1 MMKNLD
7 WVRELVES
15 ERKMEETGI
24 IDLSAMPDE
33 NRDLQQRTH
42 EFLKAL
48 KENFIE
54 YATAFNNMKNATI
67 GSVKIYGISN
77 TVSDFMLFRNG
88 YKLLFT
94 ASGTGRVTMAFQTA
108 SAQQFMASANQT
120 ASPTSEEHLE
130 ANYGPFGDLMW
141 TYRGTQ
147 VNPESL
153 VRYYLTRFIRE
164 SAK

>member
-1 MMKNLD
+1 MKNLD
-7 WVRELVES
+7 WVRDLVES
-15 ERKMEETGI
+15 ERRMEETGI
-24 IDLSAMPDE
+24 IDLSAIPDE
-33 NRDLQQRTH
+33 NRDLQQRTY
-42 EFLKAL
+42 EFLKLL
-48 KENFIE
+48 KENFVE
-54 YATAFNNMKNATI
+54 YSTAFNNMKNSTL

-77 TVSDFMLFRNG
+77 TAADFMLFRNG

-94 ASGTGRVTMAFQTA
+94 ASTPGRITMTFQT
-108 SAQQFMASANQT
+108 STPQYMPG
-120 ASPTSEEHLE
+120 ASPSASGTEESLD
-130 ANYGPFGDLMW
+130 ASYGPFGDLTW

>member
-1 MMKNLD
+1 MRNLD
-7 WVRELVES
+7 WVRDLVES

-24 IDLSAMPDE
+24 IDLSSVGEE
-33 NRDLQQRTH
+33 NRDLQLKTH
-42 EFLKAL
+42 EFLRSL
-48 KENFIE
+48 KDSFVE
-54 YATAFNNMKNATI
+54 YATAFNNMKNTTL

-94 ASGTGRVTMAFQTA
+94 ASATGRVTMAFQT
-108 SAQQFMASANQT
+108 SAPQFMPSQNQT
-120 ASPTSEEHLE
+120 SAPASEEHLE
-130 ANYGPFGDLMW
+130 AIYGPFGDLIW
-141 TYRGTQ
+141 SYRGTQ